1 MAGSLWTNPSPE
13 QERAWQD
20 ARVAALQAHRQA
32 VAEVLRIRDLEA
44 RRLLLAAYRERWGQW
59 SAAGL
64 EMRLMKAWQDR
75 LKNV

>member
-13 QERAWQD
+13 QERAWQA

-44 RRLLLAAYRERWGQW
+44 RRRFLAAYRERWGQW
-59 SAAGL
+59 SAEGL
-64 EMRLMKAWQDR
+64 EMRVRAAWETR
-75 LKNV
+75 